1 VKIAECDLPRSS
13 ILDRS
18 YVENAYFRD
27 SYEATLTERSATMT
41 SIFLAVFGHHPQWM
55 KNILIVRN
63 RIAYW
68 CGLDVPSDDE
78 INKAI
83 IKDYYS
89 VGDKIG
95 PWPIYY
101 LSESELV
108 AGRDNSHLDFRLSLL
123 RVIRNGAPHI
133 IVSTVCTVHNIYGK
147 IYLFFIVPFHKW
159 GVQRLIADAIE
170 AGRL

>member
-1 VKIAECDLPRSS
+1 MKIAACELPRSS

-27 SYEATLTERSATMT
+27 SYEATLTKWPITMT
-41 SIFLAVFGHHPQWM
+41 SMFFAVFGHNPQWV
-55 KNILIVRN
+55 KNILIARN

-68 CGLDVPSDDE
+68 CGLEVPSADE
-78 INKAI
+78 INNII
-83 IKDYYS
+83 IKDHYS

-123 RVIRNGAPHI
+123 RVIRDGAPHV
-133 IVSTVCTVHNIYGK
+133 IVSTICTVHNTYGK

-159 GVQRLIADAIE
+159 GVQRLIANAIE
-170 AGRL
+170 TGRL